1 MSNTALVTGASS
13 GIGREFARYHAEKGG
28 DLILTARRGAELEA
42 LKAELEAAHEITV
55 TTIALDLGTQ
65 TGPKELYDAITSA
78 GLTVDILIN
87 NAGFGGQGAFI
98 ERSLDKDLAM
108 IDLNIKSLVS
118 LSHMFGNDMAA
129 GGAGKI
135 LNVGSTAGYIPGP
148 YQAVYYAT
156 KAFVNSFTQALDQEL
171 REKGVTATVL
181 APGLVE
187 TEFLEAAD
195 LHKTGISNQKGATPK
210 SVAKV
215 GYDGMMDGKLT
226 VINEKP
232 LSFAMNWIVPLLPK
246 RMLMRQIA
254 KLQSAL

>member
-1 MSNTALVTGASS
+1 MPNTALVTGASS
-13 GIGREFARYHAEKGG
+13 GIGREFARYHATKGG
-28 DLILTARRGAELEA
+28 DLILTARRAAELEA
-42 LKAELEAAHEITV
+42 LKTELEAAHNISVATF
-55 TTIALDLGTQ
+55 ALDLGTA
-65 TGPKELYDAITSA
+65 TGPKELYGAVKAA

-98 ERSLDKDLAM
+98 ERDLEKDLAM
-108 IDLNIKSLVS
+108 IDLNTKSLVS
-118 LSHMFGNDMAA
+118 LCHMFAKDMAA
-129 GGAGKI
+129 RGQGKI

-156 KAFVNSFTQALDQEL
+156 KAFVNNFSQALSEEL
-171 REKGVTATVL
+171 KDKGVTATVL

-195 LHKTGISNQKGATPK
+195 LHKTGISNQKGATPN

-215 GYDGMMDGKLT
+215 GYDAMVVGKLT

-232 LSFAMNWIVPLLPK
+232 LSFAMNWIVPLMPK

-254 KLQSAL
+254 KLQSAH